1 MPSSSSWLAPAALR
15 GRLRHRE
22 PMARH
27 CTWRAGGPAER
38 LFEPADLPDLVT
50 YLKAAPPSEPLTL
63 VGFGSNL
70 LVRDGGIAGTVI
82 LTAGV
87 FDQWRWLDERR
98 LVVGA
103 GVACAKV
110 ARQAARRQLGGGEFL
125 GGIPGT
131 IGGALAMNAGA
142 FGHEIWS
149 LVEAVETIDR
159 RGVVQ
164 SRPAA
169 GFRAD
174 YRRVDGLNEEWF
186 VSGTLHFASDDG
198 GASTVRDLLAR
209 RNASQPIGLPSCGSV
224 FKNPPGDFAGRLIE
238 AAGCKGRRRGGAY
251 VSPKHANFI
260 INDGTASAADI
271 EGLMLDVQ
279 QAVAAHSG
287 QRLDTEVRILGNALP
302 GEALS

>member
-1 MPSSSSWLAPAALR
+1 MLNGPPWWATLSLR

-38 LFEPADLPDLVT
+38 LFEPADLADLVAF
-50 YLKAAPPSEPLTL
+50 LKAAPASEPLTL
-63 VGFGSNL
+63 IGFGSNL
-70 LVRDGGIAGTVI
+70 LVRDGGLAGTVI

-87 FDQWRWLDERR
+87 FGQWRWLDERR
-98 LVVGA
+98 LLAGA

-110 ARQAARRQLGGGEFL
+110 ARQAARRHLGGGEFL

-131 IGGALAMNAGA
+131 MGGALAMNAGA

-159 RGVVQ
+159 QGRVQ
-164 SRPAA
+164 TRPAA
-169 GFRAD
+169 TFRAD

-186 VSGTLHFASDDG
+186 VSGTLCFAPD
-198 GASTVRDLLAR
+198 ASGTATVRDLLAR

-238 AAGCKGRRRGGAY
+238 AAGCKGARRGGAY

-271 EGLMLDVQ
+271 EGLMLEVQ

-287 QRLDTEVRILGNALP
+287 QRLESEVRILGEALP
-302 GEALS
+302 AGGAA